1 MAKISK
7 MLPCVLVAISTFQA
21 MIRAQAFSRAV
32 GTEGQSPP
40 PLPLFWQISFSNQG
54 VHITTTRLLLA
65 SPQDFQTFRRPCS
78 VVDKAQ
84 ESSTQQSEQKLEAG
98 VNRAHI

>member
-40 PLPLFWQISFSNQG
+40 PPPILADFLFKSGGAYYDHQ
-54 VHITTTRLLLA
+54 ITTRIPPRIFRLSDSPVQLQTRLKNLQLNKASKNLKLA
-65 SPQDFQTFRRPCS
+65 
-78 VVDKAQ
+78 
-84 ESSTQQSEQKLEAG
+84 
-98 VNRAHI
+98 

>member
-40 PLPLFWQISFSNQG
+40 PDFGRYVNTFPIRGCILRPPDYYSPPPRIFRLSDGPVQFQ
-54 VHITTTRLLLA
+54 TRLKNLQLNKASKNLKLA
-65 SPQDFQTFRRPCS
+65 
-78 VVDKAQ
+78 
-84 ESSTQQSEQKLEAG
+84 
-98 VNRAHI
+98 

>member
-40 PLPLFWQISFSNQG
+40 PQFSQICQHFSNQG

-78 VVDKAQ
+78 VSDKAQ

>member
-32 GTEGQSPP
+32 GTEGAEG
-40 PLPLFWQISFSNQG
+40 LVL
-54 VHITTTRLLLA
+54 
-65 SPQDFQTFRRPCS
+65 
-78 VVDKAQ
+78 
-84 ESSTQQSEQKLEAG
+84 
-98 VNRAHI
+98 